1 MYSIFVCLPL
11 KSSGLL
17 CYLEKARVNVLI
29 CKKSRVSF
37 AEIEIELCHTINF
50 GVFDFVW
57 NHVVPQQFTLEM
69 FYSFVFFFFNLL
81 NTAFVSFAGI
91 S

>member
-1 MYSIFVCLPL
+1 MGLTPNKKHSDLCLEMMSPQCIVFLFV
-11 KSSGLL
+11 
-17 CYLEKARVNVLI
+17 YLEKARVNVLI

-57 NHVVPQQFTLEM
+57 NQVVPQQFTLEM
-69 FYSFVFFFFNLL
+69 FYSFFFF
-81 NTAFVSFAGI
+81 
-91 S
+91 